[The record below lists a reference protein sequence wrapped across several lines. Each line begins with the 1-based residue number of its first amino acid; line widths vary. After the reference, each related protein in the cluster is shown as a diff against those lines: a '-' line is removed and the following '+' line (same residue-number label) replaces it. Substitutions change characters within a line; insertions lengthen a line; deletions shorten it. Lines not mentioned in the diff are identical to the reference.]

1 MKPKHQAIV
10 AGLALS
16 LTLGVAAP
24 IPMFAQTDTVQQQD
38 IAGNANADPITDVDA
53 KQPAPSDY
61 DPADEYSE
69 AVDPSS
75 LMTLSFNSMM
85 ATSSSSLQPKALS
98 SEMKYFAQNESGSNY
113 NLGFSYG
120 DGYHAMGFYQFD
132 RRYALVDFMQ
142 ECYNYNPQ
150 KYGMFKA
157 VIDRGS
163 ELKRDVDDVIYDEKT
178 HKLTEL
184 GQLAEDAWHA
194 AYAADPQEFSA
205 LQDAYGYQ
213 EYYLPVERIVRKY
226 GLDLSGRADC
236 LKGLCWGMNNLF
248 GSGGC
253 QKFFKMA
260 NLSNDMSDEQA
271 VTAICDALIDYM
283 TNPSTNQ
290 YAASYANRYTREK
303 KTCLTY
309 LAQHK
314 TENDANKDTAG
325 SGSDAGSDSG
335 NGSTS
340 DTGTDSGNGSTSDTG
355 TDSGNGT
362 GSDSGTGS
370 GSGSD
375 SGAGSGTGSTDQPS
389 QGAGSVGGGSS
400 AAGGAITTPAGG
412 SATGSPNAP
421 STDTGAGSTSSP
433 STGGGAD
440 SGDGSTSGGNSSS
453 NAPSG
458 TPSDSAAGS
467 NGSADAGGDSGDD
480 AGDANGGATS
490 GGTSD
495 NGASSDAGTQG
506 SGSTSLPSTD
516 GKPDG
521 GKDGTDSKDDG
532 GKGQGDKSVK
542 AKAKAGSDKADTKS
556 GEVEKLPATAD
567 ASTIGLVV
575 SAALSL
581 SGVGAVVVGKR
592 RSAEK
597 VPFEDGF
604 RG

>member
-24 IPMFAQTDTVQQQD
+24 VPMFAQTDTVQQQD
-38 IAGNANADPITDVDA
+38 IVGNADADPITDVDA

-61 DPADEYSE
+61 DPGDEYSE
-69 AVDPSS
+69 AVDSSS
-75 LMTLSFNSMM
+75 LMTLSFNSIM
-85 ATSSSSLQPKALS
+85 ATSSSSLQPMTLS
-98 SEMKYFAQNESGSNY
+98 SELKYFAQNESGSNY

-157 VIDRGS
+157 VIDRGG
-163 ELKRDVDDVIYDEKT
+163 ELKRDADDVIYDKKT

-283 TNPSTNQ
+283 TNTSTNQ
-290 YAASYANRYTREK
+290 YAASYANRYEREK

-314 TENDANKDTAG
+314 TENDANKDTSGSGSDTDSDAGAG
-325 SGSDAGSDSG
+325 SGSD
-335 NGSTS
+335 NGS
-340 DTGTDSGNGSTSDTG
+340 GSGAS
-355 TDSGNGT
+355 
-362 GSDSGTGS
+362 SDSGTGS
-370 GSGSD
+370 GSGS
-375 SGAGSGTGSTDQPS
+375 TDQPS
-389 QGAGSVGGGSS
+389 QGAGGGSS
-400 AAGGAITTPAGG
+400 AAGGASTTPAGG
-412 SATGSPNAP
+412 STTGSPNAP
-421 STDTGAGSTSSP
+421 STDAGAGSTSSP
-433 STGGGAD
+433 STGGGTD
-440 SGDGSTSGGNSSS
+440 SGDGSASSGGSSS

-458 TPSDSAAGS
+458 APSDSAAGS

-480 AGDANGGATS
+480 AGDANGGATN
-490 GGTSD
+490 GDTSD
-495 NGASSDAGTQG
+495 NGASSGAGTQG
-506 SGSTSLPSTD
+506 SGSTSLPST
-516 GKPDG
+516 GEKPDG
-521 GKDGTDSKDDG
+521 GKDSTDSKDDG
-532 GKGQGDKSVK
+532 GKGQGDKDVNGQGK

-556 GEVEKLPATAD
+556 DEVEKLPATAD

-592 RSAEK
+592 HSAEK

>member
-61 DPADEYSE
+61 DPGDEYSE
-69 AVDPSS
+69 AVDSSS
-75 LMTLSFNSMM
+75 LMTLSFNSIM
-85 ATSSSSLQPKALS
+85 ATSSSSLQPMALS
-98 SEMKYFAQNESGSNY
+98 SELKYFAQNESGSNY

-163 ELKRDVDDVIYDEKT
+163 ELKRDTDDVIYDKKT

-283 TNPSTNQ
+283 TNTSTNQ
-290 YAASYANRYTREK
+290 YAASYANRYEREK

-314 TENDANKDTAG
+314 TENDANKDTSGSGSDTDSDAGAG
-325 SGSDAGSDSG
+325 SGSD
-335 NGSTS
+335 NGS
-340 DTGTDSGNGSTSDTG
+340 GSGAS
-355 TDSGNGT
+355 
-362 GSDSGTGS
+362 SDSGTGS
-370 GSGSD
+370 GSGS
-375 SGAGSGTGSTDQPS
+375 TDQPS
-389 QGAGSVGGGSS
+389 QGTGGGSS
-400 AAGGAITTPAGG
+400 AAGGTVT
-412 SATGSPNAP
+412 TGSPNAP
-421 STDTGAGSTSSP
+421 STDAGTGSTSSP

-440 SGDGSTSGGNSSS
+440 SGDGSTSGGSSSS

-467 NGSADAGGDSGDD
+467 NGSADADGDSGDD
-480 AGDANGGATS
+480 AGDANGGATN
-490 GGTSD
+490 GDTSD
-495 NGASSDAGTQG
+495 NGASSGAGTQG
-506 SGSTSLPSTD
+506 SGSTSLPST
-516 GKPDG
+516 GEKPDG
-521 GKDGTDSKDDG
+521 GKDSTDSKDDG
-532 GKGQGDKSVK
+532 GKGQGDKGVNGQG
-542 AKAKAGSDKADTKS
+542 KAKAGADKADMKS

>member
-16 LTLGVAAP
+16 LTLGAAAP
-24 IPMFAQTDTVQQQD
+24 VPMFAQTDTVQQQD
-38 IAGNANADPITDVDA
+38 IAGNADADPITDVDA

-61 DPADEYSE
+61 DPGDEYSE
-69 AVDPSS
+69 AVDSSS
-75 LMTLSFNSMM
+75 LMTFSFNSIM

-163 ELKRDVDDVIYDEKT
+163 ELKRDVDDVIYDKKT

-194 AYAADPQEFSA
+194 AYAADSQEFSA

-283 TNPSTNQ
+283 TNTSTNQ
-290 YAASYANRYTREK
+290 YAASYANRYEREK

-314 TENDANKDTAG
+314 TENDANKDTSGSGSDTGSDAGAG
-325 SGSDAGSDSG
+325 SGSGAGSDSN
-335 NGSTS
+335 NGS
-340 DTGTDSGNGSTSDTG
+340 GSGA
-355 TDSGNGT
+355 

-370 GSGSD
+370 GSGS
-375 SGAGSGTGSTDQPS
+375 TDQPS
-389 QGAGSVGGGSS
+389 QGAGGGSS

-412 SATGSPNAP
+412 STTGSPNAP

-433 STGGGAD
+433 STGSGAD
-440 SGDGSTSGGNSSS
+440 SGDGSTSGSSSSS

-458 TPSDSAAGS
+458 APSDSAAGS

-480 AGDANGGATS
+480 AGDANGGATNGDTS
-490 GGTSD
+490 G
-495 NGASSDAGTQG
+495 NGASSGAGTQG
-506 SGSTSLPSTD
+506 SGSTSLPSAD
-516 GKPDG
+516 GKPDD
-521 GKDGTDSKDDG
+521 GKDGADSKDDG
-532 GKGQGDKSVK
+532 SKGQGDKS
-542 AKAKAGSDKADTKS
+542 ADSQGKAKAGADKADTKS
-556 GEVEKLPATAD
+556 DEVEKLPATAD

-592 RSAEK
+592 HSAEK

>member
-61 DPADEYSE
+61 DPGDEYSE
-69 AVDPSS
+69 AVDPSP
-75 LMTLSFNSMM
+75 LMTLSFNSIM
-85 ATSSSSLQPKALS
+85 ATSSSSLQPMALS
-98 SEMKYFAQNESGSNY
+98 SELKYFAQNESGSNY

-163 ELKRDVDDVIYDEKT
+163 ELKRDADDVIYDKKT

-283 TNPSTNQ
+283 TNTSTNQ
-290 YAASYANRYTREK
+290 YAASYANRYEREK

-314 TENDANKDTAG
+314 TENDANKDT
-325 SGSDAGSDSG
+325 
-335 NGSTS
+335 
-340 DTGTDSGNGSTSDTG
+340 
-355 TDSGNGT
+355 
-362 GSDSGTGS
+362 S

-375 SGAGSGTGSTDQPS
+375 TGSDAGAGSGSGAGSDSNNGSGSGASSDSDTGSGAGSTDQPS
-389 QGAGSVGGGSS
+389 QGEGSAGGGSS

-412 SATGSPNAP
+412 STTGSPNAP
-421 STDTGAGSTSSP
+421 STDAGAGSTSSP
-433 STGGGAD
+433 STGSGTD
-440 SGDGSTSGGNSSS
+440 SGDGSTSGGSSSS

-458 TPSDSAAGS
+458 APSDSAAGS

-480 AGDANGGATS
+480 AGDANGGATN

-495 NGASSDAGTQG
+495 NGASSGAGTQG

-521 GKDGTDSKDDG
+521 GKDGADSKDDG
-532 GKGQGDKSVK
+532 GKGQGGKGINGQGK
-542 AKAKAGSDKADTKS
+542 AMAKAGADKADTKS

-581 SGVGAVVVGKR
+581 SGVGAVVAGKR

>member
-61 DPADEYSE
+61 DPGDEYSE
-69 AVDPSS
+69 AVDSSS
-75 LMTLSFNSMM
+75 LMTLSFNSIM
-85 ATSSSSLQPKALS
+85 ATSSSSLQPMALS
-98 SEMKYFAQNESGSNY
+98 SELKYFAQNESGSNY

-163 ELKRDVDDVIYDEKT
+163 ELKRDADDVIYDKKT

-283 TNPSTNQ
+283 TNTSTNQ

-309 LAQHK
+309 LSQHK
-314 TENDANKDTAG
+314 TENDTNKDTSGSGSDTGSDAGAG
-325 SGSDAGSDSG
+325 SGSGAGSDSD
-335 NGSTS
+335 NGS
-340 DTGTDSGNGSTSDTG
+340 GS
-355 TDSGNGT
+355 GT

-370 GSGSD
+370 GSGS
-375 SGAGSGTGSTDQPS
+375 TDQPS
-389 QGAGSVGGGSS
+389 QGAGGGSS
-400 AAGGAITTPAGG
+400 AAGGTVTTPAGG
-412 SATGSPNAP
+412 STTGSPNAP
-421 STDTGAGSTSSP
+421 STDAGTGSTSSP

-440 SGDGSTSGGNSSS
+440 SGDGSTSGGSSSS

-458 TPSDSAAGS
+458 APSDSAAGS

-480 AGDANGGATS
+480 AGDANGGATN
-490 GGTSD
+490 GDTSD
-495 NGASSDAGTQG
+495 NGASSGAGTQG
-506 SGSTSLPSTD
+506 SGSTSLPNTD
-516 GKPDG
+516 GKSDD
-521 GKDGTDSKDDG
+521 GKDGADSKDDG
-532 GKGQGDKSVK
+532 GKGRGDKDVNGQGK
-542 AKAKAGSDKADTKS
+542 AMAKAGADKADTKS

-592 RSAEK
+592 HSVEK

>member
-24 IPMFAQTDTVQQQD
+24 VPMFAQTDTVQQQD

-61 DPADEYSE
+61 DPGDEYSE
-69 AVDPSS
+69 AVDSSS
-75 LMTLSFNSMM
+75 LMTLSFNSIM
-85 ATSSSSLQPKALS
+85 ATSSSSLQPMALS
-98 SEMKYFAQNESGSNY
+98 SELKYFAQNESGSNY

-142 ECYNYNPQ
+142 ECYSYNPQ

-163 ELKRDVDDVIYDEKT
+163 ELKRDADDVIYDKKT

-283 TNPSTNQ
+283 TNTSTNQ

-309 LAQHK
+309 LSQHK
-314 TENDANKDTAG
+314 TDNDANKDTSG
-325 SGSDAGSDSG
+325 SGSDAGSDSD
-335 NGSTS
+335 NGSAS
-340 DTGTDSGNGSTSDTG
+340 DAGTDSDNGSGS
-355 TDSGNGT
+355 GT

-370 GSGSD
+370 GSGS
-375 SGAGSGTGSTDQPS
+375 TDQPS
-389 QGAGSVGGGSS
+389 QGAGGGSS
-400 AAGGAITTPAGG
+400 AAGGTVTTPAGG
-412 SATGSPNAP
+412 STTGSTNAP
-421 STDTGAGSTSSP
+421 STDAGAGSTSSP

-440 SGDGSTSGGNSSS
+440 SGDGSTSGSSSSS

-458 TPSDSAAGS
+458 APSDSAAGS

-480 AGDANGGATS
+480 AGDANGGATNGDTS
-490 GGTSD
+490 G
-495 NGASSDAGTQG
+495 NGASSGAGTQG
-506 SGSTSLPSTD
+506 SGSTSLPSAD
-516 GKPDG
+516 GKPDA
-521 GKDGTDSKDDG
+521 GKDSTDSKDDG
-532 GKGQGDKSVK
+532 GKGQGDKGVNGQGK
-542 AKAKAGSDKADTKS
+542 AMAKAGADKADTKS

-592 RSAEK
+592 HSAEK

>member
-61 DPADEYSE
+61 DPGDEYSE
-69 AVDPSS
+69 AVDSSS

-85 ATSSSSLQPKALS
+85 ATSSSSLQPMALS
-98 SEMKYFAQNESGSNY
+98 SELKYFAQNESGSNY

-157 VIDRGS
+157 VIDRGG
-163 ELKRDVDDVIYDEKT
+163 ELKRDADDVIYDKKT

-283 TNPSTNQ
+283 TNTSTNQ
-290 YAASYANRYTREK
+290 YAASYANRYEREK

-314 TENDANKDTAG
+314 TENDANKDTSG
-325 SGSDAGSDSG
+325 SGSDTGSDSG
-335 NGSTS
+335 NGSAS
-340 DTGTDSGNGSTSDTG
+340 DTGADSGNGS
-355 TDSGNGT
+355 

-370 GSGSD
+370 GSGS
-375 SGAGSGTGSTDQPS
+375 TDQPS
-389 QGAGSVGGGSS
+389 QGAGGGSS
-400 AAGGAITTPAGG
+400 AAGGTVTTPAGG
-412 SATGSPNAP
+412 STTGSPNAP
-421 STDTGAGSTSSP
+421 STDAGAGSTSSP
-433 STGGGAD
+433 DAGSGTD
-440 SGDGSTSGGNSSS
+440 SGDGSTSGGSSSS

-467 NGSADAGGDSGDD
+467 NGSADADGDSGDD
-480 AGDANGGATS
+480 AGDANGGAAS
-490 GGTSD
+490 GDTSD
-495 NGASSDAGTQG
+495 NGASSGAGTQG
-506 SGSTSLPSTD
+506 SGSTSLPGTD
-516 GKPDG
+516 GKSDG
-521 GKDGTDSKDDG
+521 GKDGADSKDDG
-532 GKGQGDKSVK
+532 GKGQGDKSANGQ
-542 AKAKAGSDKADTKS
+542 AKAKAGADKADTKS
-556 GEVEKLPATAD
+556 DEVEKLPATAD

-592 RSAEK
+592 HSVEK

>member
-1 MKPKHQAIV
+1 MKPKHQAVV

-53 KQPAPSDY
+53 KQSAPSDY
-61 DPADEYSE
+61 DPGDEYSE
-69 AVDPSS
+69 AVDSSS

-85 ATSSSSLQPKALS
+85 ATSSSSLQPMALS
-98 SEMKYFAQNESGSNY
+98 SELKYFAQNESGSNY

-163 ELKRDVDDVIYDEKT
+163 ELKRDVDDVIYDKKT

-194 AYAADPQEFSA
+194 AYAADSQEFSA

-271 VTAICDALIDYM
+271 VTAICDALVDYM
-283 TNPSTNQ
+283 TNTSTNQ
-290 YAASYANRYTREK
+290 YAASYANRYEREK

-314 TENDANKDTAG
+314 TENDANKDTSGSGSDTGSDAGAG
-325 SGSDAGSDSG
+325 SGSGAGSDSN
-335 NGSTS
+335 NGS
-340 DTGTDSGNGSTSDTG
+340 GSGA
-355 TDSGNGT
+355 

-370 GSGSD
+370 GSGS
-375 SGAGSGTGSTDQPS
+375 TDQPS
-389 QGAGSVGGGSS
+389 QGAGGGSS
-400 AAGGAITTPAGG
+400 AAGGTITTPAGG
-412 SATGSPNAP
+412 STTGSPNAP
-421 STDTGAGSTSSP
+421 STDAGAGSTSSP
-433 STGGGAD
+433 DAGSGTN
-440 SGDGSTSGGNSSS
+440 SGDGSTSGGSSSS

-467 NGSADAGGDSGDD
+467 NGSADADGDSGDD
-480 AGDANGGATS
+480 AGDANGGATN
-490 GGTSD
+490 GDNSD
-495 NGASSDAGTQG
+495 NGASSGAGTQG
-506 SGSTSLPSTD
+506 SGSTSLPST
-516 GKPDG
+516 GEKPDG
-521 GKDGTDSKDDG
+521 GKDSTDSKDDG
-532 GKGQGDKSVK
+532 GKGQGGKGISGQG
-542 AKAKAGSDKADTKS
+542 KAKAGADKADTKS
-556 GEVEKLPATAD
+556 DEAEKLPATAD

-592 RSAEK
+592 HSVEK

>member
-61 DPADEYSE
+61 DPGDEYSE
-69 AVDPSS
+69 AVDSSS
-75 LMTLSFNSMM
+75 LMTLSFNSIM
-85 ATSSSSLQPKALS
+85 ATSSSSLQPMALS
-98 SEMKYFAQNESGSNY
+98 SELKYFAQNESGSNY

-163 ELKRDVDDVIYDEKT
+163 ELKRDADDVIYDKKT

-283 TNPSTNQ
+283 TNTSTNQ
-290 YAASYANRYTREK
+290 YAASYANRYEREK

-335 NGSTS
+335 NGSAS
-340 DTGTDSGNGSTSDTG
+340 DTGTDSGNGSG
-355 TDSGNGT
+355 SGA

-370 GSGSD
+370 GSGS
-375 SGAGSGTGSTDQPS
+375 TDQPS
-389 QGAGSVGGGSS
+389 QGAGGGSS
-400 AAGGAITTPAGG
+400 AAGGTITTPAAG
-412 SATGSPNAP
+412 STTGSPNAP
-421 STDTGAGSTSSP
+421 STDTGTGSTSSP

-440 SGDGSTSGGNSSS
+440 SGDGSTSGGSSSS

-458 TPSDSAAGS
+458 TSSDSAAGS
-467 NGSADAGGDSGDD
+467 NGSADADGDSGDD
-480 AGDANGGATS
+480 AGDANGGATN
-490 GGTSD
+490 GDTSD
-495 NGASSDAGTQG
+495 NGASSGAGTQG
-506 SGSTSLPSTD
+506 SGSTSLPNTD
-516 GKPDG
+516 GKPDD
-521 GKDGTDSKDDG
+521 GKDGADSKDDG
-532 GKGQGDKSVK
+532 GKGQGDKGVNDQGK
-542 AKAKAGSDKADTKS
+542 AMAKAGADKADMKS

>member
-61 DPADEYSE
+61 DPGDEYSE
-69 AVDPSS
+69 AVDSSS
-75 LMTLSFNSMM
+75 LMTLSFNSIM
-85 ATSSSSLQPKALS
+85 ATSSSSLQPMALS
-98 SEMKYFAQNESGSNY
+98 SELKYFAQNESGSNY

-163 ELKRDVDDVIYDEKT
+163 ELKRDTDDVIYDKKT

-283 TNPSTNQ
+283 TNTSTNQ
-290 YAASYANRYTREK
+290 YAASYANRYEREK

-335 NGSTS
+335 NGSAS
-340 DTGTDSGNGSTSDTG
+340 DAGTDSDNGSG
-355 TDSGNGT
+355 SGA

-370 GSGSD
+370 GSGS
-375 SGAGSGTGSTDQPS
+375 TDQPS
-389 QGAGSVGGGSS
+389 QGAGGGSS

-412 SATGSPNAP
+412 STTGSPNAP
-421 STDTGAGSTSSP
+421 STDAGAGSTSSP
-433 STGGGAD
+433 DAGSGTD
-440 SGDGSTSGGNSSS
+440 SGDGSTSGGSSNS

-467 NGSADAGGDSGDD
+467 NGSADADGDSGDD
-480 AGDANGGATS
+480 AGDANGGAAS
-490 GGTSD
+490 GDTSD
-495 NGASSDAGTQG
+495 NGASSGAGTQG
-506 SGSTSLPSTD
+506 SGSTSLPGTD
-516 GKPDG
+516 GKSDG
-521 GKDGTDSKDDG
+521 GKDGADSKDDG
-532 GKGQGDKSVK
+532 GKGRGDKDVNGQGK
-542 AKAKAGSDKADTKS
+542 AMVKAGSDKADTKS
-556 GEVEKLPATAD
+556 DEVEKLPATAD

-592 RSAEK
+592 HSAEK

>member
-38 IAGNANADPITDVDA
+38 IVGNADADPITDVDA

-61 DPADEYSE
+61 DPGDEYSE
-69 AVDPSS
+69 AVDSSS
-75 LMTLSFNSMM
+75 LMTLSFNSIM
-85 ATSSSSLQPKALS
+85 ATSSSSLQPMALS
-98 SEMKYFAQNESGSNY
+98 SELKYFAQNESGSNY

-142 ECYNYNPQ
+142 ECYSYNPL

-163 ELKRDVDDVIYDEKT
+163 ELKRDADDVIYDKKT

-283 TNPSTNQ
+283 TNTSTNQ

-314 TENDANKDTAG
+314 TEDDANKDTSGSGSDTGSDAGAG
-325 SGSDAGSDSG
+325 SGSGAGSDSN
-335 NGSTS
+335 NGS
-340 DTGTDSGNGSTSDTG
+340 GSGA
-355 TDSGNGT
+355 

-370 GSGSD
+370 GSGS
-375 SGAGSGTGSTDQPS
+375 TDQPS
-389 QGAGSVGGGSS
+389 QGAGGGSS

-412 SATGSPNAP
+412 STAGSPNAP
-421 STDTGAGSTSSP
+421 STDTGTGSTSSP

-440 SGDGSTSGGNSSS
+440 SGDGSTSGGSSSS

-458 TPSDSAAGS
+458 TPSDNAAGS
-467 NGSADAGGDSGDD
+467 SGSADAGGDSGDD
-480 AGDANGGATS
+480 AGDANGGATN
-490 GGTSD
+490 GDTSD
-495 NGASSDAGTQG
+495 NGASSGAGTQG

-521 GKDGTDSKDDG
+521 GKGGTDSKDDD
-532 GKGQGDKSVK
+532 GKGQGDKGINGQG
-542 AKAKAGSDKADTKS
+542 KAKAGADKADMKS
-556 GEVEKLPATAD
+556 DEVEKLPATAD

>member
-69 AVDPSS
+69 AVDSSS
-75 LMTLSFNSMM
+75 LMTLSFNSIM
-85 ATSSSSLQPKALS
+85 ATSSSSLQPMALS

-163 ELKRDVDDVIYDEKT
+163 ELKRDVDDVIYDKKT

-260 NLSNDMSDEQA
+260 DLSNDMSDEQA

-283 TNPSTNQ
+283 TNTSTNQ

-314 TENDANKDTAG
+314 TENDANKDTSGSGSDTGSDAGAG
-325 SGSDAGSDSG
+325 SGSGAGSDSN
-335 NGSTS
+335 NGS
-340 DTGTDSGNGSTSDTG
+340 GSGA
-355 TDSGNGT
+355 

-370 GSGSD
+370 GSGS
-375 SGAGSGTGSTDQPS
+375 TDQPS
-389 QGAGSVGGGSS
+389 QGTGGGSS
-400 AAGGAITTPAGG
+400 AAGGTVTTPAGG
-412 SATGSPNAP
+412 STTGSPNTP
-421 STDTGAGSTSSP
+421 STDAGTGSTSSP
-433 STGGGAD
+433 STGSGTN
-440 SGDGSTSGGNSSS
+440 SGDGSTSGSSSSS

-458 TPSDSAAGS
+458 APSDSAAGS

-480 AGDANGGATS
+480 AGDANGGATN
-490 GGTSD
+490 GDTSD
-495 NGASSDAGTQG
+495 NGASSGAGAQG
-506 SGSTSLPSTD
+506 SGSTSLPNTD
-516 GKPDG
+516 GKSDD
-521 GKDGTDSKDDG
+521 GKDGADSKDDG
-532 GKGQGDKSVK
+532 GKGQGDKGINGQG
-542 AKAKAGSDKADTKS
+542 KAKAGADKADMKS
-556 GEVEKLPATAD
+556 DEVEKLPATAD

>member
-61 DPADEYSE
+61 DPGDEYSE
-69 AVDPSS
+69 AVDSSS
-75 LMTLSFNSMM
+75 LMTLSFNSIM
-85 ATSSSSLQPKALS
+85 ATSSSSLQPMALS
-98 SEMKYFAQNESGSNY
+98 SELKYFAQNESGSNY

-163 ELKRDVDDVIYDEKT
+163 ELKRDADDVIYDKKT

-283 TNPSTNQ
+283 TNTSTNQ
-290 YAASYANRYTREK
+290 YAASYANRYEREK

-314 TENDANKDTAG
+314 TENDANKDTSGSGSDTGSDAGAG
-325 SGSDAGSDSG
+325 SGSGAGSDSD
-335 NGSTS
+335 NGS
-340 DTGTDSGNGSTSDTG
+340 GS
-355 TDSGNGT
+355 GT

-370 GSGSD
+370 GSGS
-375 SGAGSGTGSTDQPS
+375 TDQPS
-389 QGAGSVGGGSS
+389 QGAGGGSS
-400 AAGGAITTPAGG
+400 AAGGTVTTPAGG
-412 SATGSPNAP
+412 STTGSPNAP
-421 STDTGAGSTSSP
+421 STDAGTGSTSSP

-440 SGDGSTSGGNSSS
+440 SGDGSTSGGSSSS

-467 NGSADAGGDSGDD
+467 NGSANAGGDSGDD
-480 AGDANGGATS
+480 AGDANDGATS
-490 GGTSD
+490 GDTSD
-495 NGASSDAGTQG
+495 NGTSSDAGTQG
-506 SGSTSLPSTD
+506 SGPTSLPST
-516 GKPDG
+516 GEKPDD
-521 GKDGTDSKDDG
+521 GKDGADSKDDG
-532 GKGQGDKSVK
+532 GKGQGDKDVNGQGK
-542 AKAKAGSDKADTKS
+542 AMAKAGADKADMKS

-581 SGVGAVVVGKR
+581 SGVGAVVAGKR
-592 RSAEK
+592 HSAEK

>member
-69 AVDPSS
+69 GVDPSS
-75 LMTLSFNSMM
+75 LMTLSFNSIM
-85 ATSSSSLQPKALS
+85 ATSSSSLQPMALS
-98 SEMKYFAQNESGSNY
+98 SELKYFAENESGSNY

-132 RRYALVDFMQ
+132 RRYVLVDFMQ

-163 ELKRDVDDVIYDEKT
+163 ELKRDADNVIYDKKT
-178 HKLTEL
+178 RKLTEL

-213 EYYLPVERIVRKY
+213 EYYLSVERIVRKY

-236 LKGLCWGMNNLF
+236 LKGLCWGMSNLF

-260 NLSNDMSDEQA
+260 NLSNDMTDEQV

-283 TNPSTNQ
+283 TNTSTNQ
-290 YAASYANRYTREK
+290 YAASYANRYKREK
-303 KTCLTY
+303 QTCLTY

-314 TENDANKDTAG
+314 AEDDANKDTSG
-325 SGSDAGSDSG
+325 SGSDTGSDSG
-335 NGSTS
+335 NGSAS
-340 DTGTDSGNGSTSDTG
+340 DTGADSDNGSGSDSGTGSGSSSTDQPSQGEGNVGSGSSAAGSTVTAPAGGSTTGSSNAPSTDAGSGSTSSPSAGSGTDSGNGSTS
-355 TDSGNGT
+355 S
-362 GSDSGTGS
+362 S
-370 GSGSD
+370 GSNSD
-375 SGAGSGTGSTDQPS
+375 TPS
-389 QGAGSVGGGSS
+389 NV
-400 AAGGAITTPAGG
+400 
-412 SATGSPNAP
+412 
-421 STDTGAGSTSSP
+421 
-433 STGGGAD
+433 
-440 SGDGSTSGGNSSS
+440 
-453 NAPSG
+453 
-458 TPSDSAAGS
+458 PSDSTAGS
-467 NGSADAGGDSGDD
+467 NGSADADGDSGSN
-480 AGDANGGATS
+480 AGDANGGSTS
-490 GGTSD
+490 GDASGNGGSSGT
-495 NGASSDAGTQG
+495 GAQG
-506 SGSTSLPSTD
+506 SGSTPLPST
-516 GKPDG
+516 GEKSDG
-521 GKDGTDSKDDG
+521 GKDGADSKDG
-532 GKGQGDKSVK
+532 GKDQGDKSTDGQGD
-542 AKAKAGSDKADTKS
+542 AKADTDKGAAKS

-567 ASTIGLVV
+567 ASTIGLVI
-575 SAALSL
+575 SAALSA
-581 SGVGAVVVGKR
+581 SGVGAVAVGKR

-604 RG
+604 RD

>member
-61 DPADEYSE
+61 DPGDEYSE
-69 AVDPSS
+69 AVDSSS
-75 LMTLSFNSMM
+75 LMTLSFNSIM
-85 ATSSSSLQPKALS
+85 ATSSSSLQPMALS
-98 SEMKYFAQNESGSNY
+98 SELKYFAQNESGSNY

-163 ELKRDVDDVIYDEKT
+163 ELKRDADDVIYDKKT

-283 TNPSTNQ
+283 TNTSTNQ
-290 YAASYANRYTREK
+290 YAASYANRYEREK

-314 TENDANKDTAG
+314 TENDANKDT
-325 SGSDAGSDSG
+325 
-335 NGSTS
+335 
-340 DTGTDSGNGSTSDTG
+340 
-355 TDSGNGT
+355 
-362 GSDSGTGS
+362 S

-375 SGAGSGTGSTDQPS
+375 TGSDAGAGSGSGAGSDSNN
-389 QGAGSVGGGSS
+389 GAGGGSS
-400 AAGGAITTPAGG
+400 AADGAITTPAGG
-412 SATGSPNAP
+412 STTGSPNAP
-421 STDTGAGSTSSP
+421 STDAGTGSTSSP

-440 SGDGSTSGGNSSS
+440 SGDGSTSGGSSSS

-480 AGDANGGATS
+480 AGDANGGATN

-495 NGASSDAGTQG
+495 NGASSGAGTQG
-506 SGSTSLPSTD
+506 SGSTSLPNTD
-516 GKPDG
+516 GKSDD
-521 GKDGTDSKDDG
+521 GKDGADSKDDG
-532 GKGQGDKSVK
+532 GKGQGDKGVNGQGK
-542 AKAKAGSDKADTKS
+542 AMAKAGADKADTKS

-592 RSAEK
+592 HSAEK

>member
-38 IAGNANADPITDVDA
+38 IVGNADADPITDVDA

-61 DPADEYSE
+61 DPGDEYSE
-69 AVDPSS
+69 AVDSSS
-75 LMTLSFNSMM
+75 LMTLSFNSIM
-85 ATSSSSLQPKALS
+85 ATSSSSLQPMALS
-98 SEMKYFAQNESGSNY
+98 SELKYFAQNESGSNY

-142 ECYNYNPQ
+142 ECYSYNPQ

-163 ELKRDVDDVIYDEKT
+163 ELKRDADDVIYDKKT

-226 GLDLSGRADC
+226 GLDLLGRADC

-271 VTAICDALIDYM
+271 VTAICDALVDYM
-283 TNPSTNQ
+283 TNTSTNQ
-290 YAASYANRYTREK
+290 YAASYANRYEREK

-314 TENDANKDTAG
+314 TENDANKDTSGSGSDTGSDVGAG
-325 SGSDAGSDSG
+325 SGSGAGSDSN
-335 NGSTS
+335 NGS
-340 DTGTDSGNGSTSDTG
+340 GSGA
-355 TDSGNGT
+355 

-370 GSGSD
+370 GSGS
-375 SGAGSGTGSTDQPS
+375 TDQPS
-389 QGAGSVGGGSS
+389 QGEGSAGGGSS
-400 AAGGAITTPAGG
+400 AVGGAITTPAGG
-412 SATGSPNAP
+412 STTGSPNAP
-421 STDTGAGSTSSP
+421 STDAGAGSTSSP
-433 STGGGAD
+433 DAGSGTD
-440 SGDGSTSGGNSSS
+440 SGDGSTSGSSSSS

-467 NGSADAGGDSGDD
+467 SGSADAGGDSGDD
-480 AGDANGGATS
+480 AGDANGGATN
-490 GGTSD
+490 GDTSD
-495 NGASSDAGTQG
+495 NGASSGAGTQG

-521 GKDGTDSKDDG
+521 GKGGTDSKDDD
-532 GKGQGDKSVK
+532 GKGRGDKSANGQ
-542 AKAKAGSDKADTKS
+542 AKAKAGADKADMKS
-556 GEVEKLPATAD
+556 DEVEKLPATAD

>member
-61 DPADEYSE
+61 DPGDEYSE
-69 AVDPSS
+69 AVDSSS
-75 LMTLSFNSMM
+75 LMTLSFNSIM
-85 ATSSSSLQPKALS
+85 ATSSSSLQPMALS
-98 SEMKYFAQNESGSNY
+98 SELKYFAQNESGSNY

-157 VIDRGS
+157 VIGRGG
-163 ELKRDVDDVIYDEKT
+163 ELKRDADDVIYDKKT

-260 NLSNDMSDEQA
+260 DLSNDMSDEQA

-283 TNPSTNQ
+283 TNTSTNQ

-314 TENDANKDTAG
+314 TENDANKDTSGSGSDTGSDAGAG
-325 SGSDAGSDSG
+325 SGSGAGSDSN
-335 NGSTS
+335 NGS
-340 DTGTDSGNGSTSDTG
+340 GSGA
-355 TDSGNGT
+355 

-370 GSGSD
+370 GSGS
-375 SGAGSGTGSTDQPS
+375 TDQPS
-389 QGAGSVGGGSS
+389 QGTGGGSS
-400 AAGGAITTPAGG
+400 AAGGTVATPAGG
-412 SATGSPNAP
+412 STTGSPNAP
-421 STDTGAGSTSSP
+421 STDAGAGSTSSP
-433 STGGGAD
+433 DAGSGTD
-440 SGDGSTSGGNSSS
+440 SGDGSTSGGSSSS

-480 AGDANGGATS
+480 AGDANGGATN
-490 GGTSD
+490 GDTSD
-495 NGASSDAGTQG
+495 NGASSGAGTQG

-521 GKDGTDSKDDG
+521 GKDGADSKDKG
-532 GKGQGDKSVK
+532 INGQGDKGINGQGK
-542 AKAKAGSDKADTKS
+542 AMAKAGSGKADTKS
-556 GEVEKLPATAD
+556 DEVEKLPATAD

>member
-38 IAGNANADPITDVDA
+38 IAGNADADPITDVDA

-61 DPADEYSE
+61 DPGDEYSE
-69 AVDPSS
+69 AVDSSS
-75 LMTLSFNSMM
+75 LMTLSFNSIM
-85 ATSSSSLQPKALS
+85 ATSSSSLQPMALS
-98 SEMKYFAQNESGSNY
+98 SELKYFAQNESGSNY
-113 NLGFSYG
+113 NLGFNYG

-142 ECYNYNPQ
+142 ECYSYNPQ

-163 ELKRDVDDVIYDEKT
+163 ELKRDADDVIYDKKT

-184 GQLAEDAWHA
+184 GQFAEDAWHA

-283 TNPSTNQ
+283 TNTSTNQ
-290 YAASYANRYTREK
+290 YAASYANRYEREK

-309 LAQHK
+309 LSQHK
-314 TENDANKDTAG
+314 TENDANKDTSGSGSDTGSDVGAG
-325 SGSDAGSDSG
+325 SGSD
-335 NGSTS
+335 NGS
-340 DTGTDSGNGSTSDTG
+340 GSGAS
-355 TDSGNGT
+355 
-362 GSDSGTGS
+362 SDSGTGS
-370 GSGSD
+370 GSGS
-375 SGAGSGTGSTDQPS
+375 TDQPS
-389 QGAGSVGGGSS
+389 QGAGGGSS

-412 SATGSPNAP
+412 STTGSPNAP
-421 STDTGAGSTSSP
+421 STDAGAGSTSSP
-433 STGGGAD
+433 STGGGTD
-440 SGDGSTSGGNSSS
+440 SGDGSASSGGSSS

-458 TPSDSAAGS
+458 ALSDSAAGS

-480 AGDANGGATS
+480 AGDANSGATN
-490 GGTSD
+490 GDTSD
-495 NGASSDAGTQG
+495 NGASSGAGTQG
-506 SGSTSLPSTD
+506 SDSTSLPSAD
-516 GKPDG
+516 GKSDG
-521 GKDGTDSKDDG
+521 SKDSTDSKDDG
-532 GKGQGDKSVK
+532 GKGQGDKGVNGQG
-542 AKAKAGSDKADTKS
+542 KAKAGADKADMKS
-556 GEVEKLPATAD
+556 DEVEKLPATAD

-592 RSAEK
+592 HSAEK

>member
-69 AVDPSS
+69 GVDPSS
-75 LMTLSFNSMM
+75 LMTLSFNSIM
-85 ATSSSSLQPKALS
+85 ATSSSSLQPMALS
-98 SEMKYFAQNESGSNY
+98 SELKYFAENESGSNY

-132 RRYALVDFMQ
+132 RRYVLVDFMQ

-163 ELKRDVDDVIYDEKT
+163 ELKRDADNVIYDKKT
-178 HKLTEL
+178 RKLTEL

-236 LKGLCWGMNNLF
+236 LKGLCWGMSNLF
-248 GSGGC
+248 GQGGC

-260 NLSNDMSDEQA
+260 NLSNDMTDEQA

-283 TNPSTNQ
+283 TNTSTNQ
-290 YAASYANRYTREK
+290 YAASYANRYKREK
-303 KTCLTY
+303 QTCLTY

-314 TENDANKDTAG
+314 AEDDANKDTSG
-325 SGSDAGSDSG
+325 SGSDTGSDSG
-335 NGSTS
+335 NGSASDAGADSDNGSGSDSGSDNGTGSGSSSTDQPSQGGGSVDGGSSAAGSTVTTPAGGSTTGSSNAPSTDVGSGSTS
-340 DTGTDSGNGSTSDTG
+340 SPSAGSGTDSGNGSTS
-355 TDSGNGT
+355 S
-362 GSDSGTGS
+362 S
-370 GSGSD
+370 GSNSD
-375 SGAGSGTGSTDQPS
+375 TPN
-389 QGAGSVGGGSS
+389 S
-400 AAGGAITTPAGG
+400 A
-412 SATGSPNAP
+412 
-421 STDTGAGSTSSP
+421 
-433 STGGGAD
+433 
-440 SGDGSTSGGNSSS
+440 
-453 NAPSG
+453 
-458 TPSDSAAGS
+458 PSDSTTGS
-467 NGSADAGGDSGDD
+467 NGSADADGDSGSD
-480 AGDANGGATS
+480 AGDANGSSTNGDAS
-490 GGTSD
+490 G
-495 NGASSDAGTQG
+495 NGASSGADTQG
-506 SGSTSLPSTD
+506 SGSTSLPCT
-516 GKPDG
+516 GEKPDG
-521 GKDGTDSKDDG
+521 GKGGADSKDDG
-532 GKGQGDKSVK
+532 GKDQDDKSTGGQSD
-542 AKAKAGSDKADTKS
+542 AKADADKGAAKS

-567 ASTIGLVV
+567 ASTIGLVI
-575 SAALSL
+575 SAALSA
-581 SGVGAVVVGKR
+581 SGVGAVAVGKR

-604 RG
+604 RD

>member
-38 IAGNANADPITDVDA
+38 IAGNADADPITDVDA

-61 DPADEYSE
+61 DPGDEYSE
-69 AVDPSS
+69 AVDSSS
-75 LMTLSFNSMM
+75 LMTLSFNSIM
-85 ATSSSSLQPKALS
+85 ATSSSSLQPMALS
-98 SEMKYFAQNESGSNY
+98 SELKYFAQNESGSNY
-113 NLGFSYG
+113 NLGFNYG

-163 ELKRDVDDVIYDEKT
+163 ELKRDADDVIYDKKT

-283 TNPSTNQ
+283 TNTSTNQ
-290 YAASYANRYTREK
+290 YAASYANRYEREK

-314 TENDANKDTAG
+314 TENDANKDTSGSGSDTGSDVGAG
-325 SGSDAGSDSG
+325 SGSGAGSDSN
-335 NGSTS
+335 NGS
-340 DTGTDSGNGSTSDTG
+340 GS
-355 TDSGNGT
+355 GT

-370 GSGSD
+370 GSGS
-375 SGAGSGTGSTDQPS
+375 TDQPS
-389 QGAGSVGGGSS
+389 QGEGSAGGGSS
-400 AAGGAITTPAGG
+400 AASGTVTTPAGG
-412 SATGSPNAP
+412 STTGSPNAP
-421 STDTGAGSTSSP
+421 STDMGTGSTSSP

-440 SGDGSTSGGNSSS
+440 SGDGSTSGGSSSS

-467 NGSADAGGDSGDD
+467 NGSADADGDSGDD
-480 AGDANGGATS
+480 AGDANGGATN
-490 GGTSD
+490 GDTSD
-495 NGASSDAGTQG
+495 NGASSGAGTQG

-521 GKDGTDSKDDG
+521 GKDGADSKDDG
-532 GKGQGDKSVK
+532 GKGQGDKGINGQGK
-542 AKAKAGSDKADTKS
+542 AMAKAGADRADTKS
-556 GEVEKLPATAD
+556 DEVEKLPATAD

-581 SGVGAVVVGKR
+581 SGVGVVVVGKR

>member
-61 DPADEYSE
+61 DPGDEYSE
-69 AVDPSS
+69 AVDSSS
-75 LMTLSFNSMM
+75 LMTLSFNSIM
-85 ATSSSSLQPKALS
+85 ATSSSSLQPMALS
-98 SEMKYFAQNESGSNY
+98 SELKYFAQNESGSNY

-163 ELKRDVDDVIYDEKT
+163 ELKRDTDDVIYDKKT

-283 TNPSTNQ
+283 TNTSTNQ
-290 YAASYANRYTREK
+290 YAASYANRYEREK
-303 KTCLTY
+303 KMCLTY

-314 TENDANKDTAG
+314 TENDANKDTSGSGSDTDSDAGAG
-325 SGSDAGSDSG
+325 SGSD
-335 NGSTS
+335 NGS
-340 DTGTDSGNGSTSDTG
+340 GSGAS
-355 TDSGNGT
+355 
-362 GSDSGTGS
+362 SDSGTGS
-370 GSGSD
+370 GSGS
-375 SGAGSGTGSTDQPS
+375 TDQPS
-389 QGAGSVGGGSS
+389 QGTGGGSS
-400 AAGGAITTPAGG
+400 AAGGTVTTPAGG
-412 SATGSPNAP
+412 GTTGSPNAP
-421 STDTGAGSTSSP
+421 STDAGTGSTSSP

-440 SGDGSTSGGNSSS
+440 SGDGSTSGGSSSS

-467 NGSADAGGDSGDD
+467 NGSADADGDSGDD
-480 AGDANGGATS
+480 AGDANGGATN
-490 GGTSD
+490 GDTSD
-495 NGASSDAGTQG
+495 NGASSGAGTQG
-506 SGSTSLPSTD
+506 SGSTSLPGTD
-516 GKPDG
+516 GKSDD
-521 GKDGTDSKDDG
+521 GKDGADSKDDG
-532 GKGQGDKSVK
+532 SKGQGDKSANGQGK
-542 AKAKAGSDKADTKS
+542 AKAKAGADKADTKS
-556 GEVEKLPATAD
+556 DEVEKLPATAD
-567 ASTIGLVV
+567 ASTIGLAV

-592 RSAEK
+592 YSAEK

>member
-75 LMTLSFNSMM
+75 LMTLSFNSVM

-150 KYGMFKA
+150 KYGMLKA

-163 ELKRDVDDVIYDEKT
+163 ELKRDVDDVIYDKKT

-283 TNPSTNQ
+283 TNTSTNQ
-290 YAASYANRYTREK
+290 YAASYANRYEREK

-335 NGSTS
+335 NGSAS
-340 DTGTDSGNGSTSDTG
+340 DTGTDSGNGS
-355 TDSGNGT
+355 
-362 GSDSGTGS
+362 GSDSDAGS
-370 GSGSD
+370 GS
-375 SGAGSGTGSTDQPS
+375 GSTDQPS
-389 QGAGSVGGGSS
+389 QGAGGGSS

-412 SATGSPNAP
+412 STTGSPNAP
-421 STDTGAGSTSSP
+421 STDTGAGSTSS
-433 STGGGAD
+433 SDTGNGAD
-440 SGDGSTSGGNSSS
+440 SGNGSTSGGSSSS

-490 GGTSD
+490 GDTSD
-495 NGASSDAGTQG
+495 NGASSGAGTQG

-521 GKDGTDSKDDG
+521 GKDGADSKDDG
-532 GKGQGDKSVK
+532 GKGQGDKS
-542 AKAKAGSDKADTKS
+542 ADSQGKAKAGSDKADTKS

-592 RSAEK
+592 HSAEK

>member
-38 IAGNANADPITDVDA
+38 IAGNANADPITDADA

-61 DPADEYSE
+61 DPGDEYSE
-69 AVDPSS
+69 AVDSSS
-75 LMTLSFNSMM
+75 LMTLSFNSIM
-85 ATSSSSLQPKALS
+85 ATSSSSLQPMALS
-98 SEMKYFAQNESGSNY
+98 SELKYFAQNESGSNY
-113 NLGFSYG
+113 NLGFNYG

-163 ELKRDVDDVIYDEKT
+163 ELKRDADDVIYDKKT

-283 TNPSTNQ
+283 TNTSTNQ

-309 LAQHK
+309 LSQHK
-314 TENDANKDTAG
+314 TENDTNKDTAG

-340 DTGTDSGNGSTSDTG
+340 DTGTGSGNGSGS
-355 TDSGNGT
+355 GT
-362 GSDSGTGS
+362 GSDSDAGS
-370 GSGSD
+370 GS
-375 SGAGSGTGSTDQPS
+375 GSTDQPS
-389 QGAGSVGGGSS
+389 QGAGGGSS
-400 AAGGAITTPAGG
+400 AAGGTVTTPAGG
-412 SATGSPNAP
+412 GTTGSPNAP
-421 STDTGAGSTSSP
+421 STDAGTGSTSSP

-440 SGDGSTSGGNSSS
+440 SGDGSTSGGSSSS

-467 NGSADAGGDSGDD
+467 NGSANAGGDSGDD
-480 AGDANGGATS
+480 AGDANGGATN
-490 GGTSD
+490 GDTSD
-495 NGASSDAGTQG
+495 NGASSGAGTQG

-516 GKPDG
+516 GKSDG
-521 GKDGTDSKDDG
+521 GKDSTDSKDDG
-532 GKGQGDKSVK
+532 GKGQGDKDVNGQGK
-542 AKAKAGSDKADTKS
+542 AKAKAGADKADTKS
-556 GEVEKLPATAD
+556 DEVEKLPATAD

-592 RSAEK
+592 HSAEK

>member
-69 AVDPSS
+69 AVDSSS
-75 LMTLSFNSMM
+75 LMTLSFNSIM

-163 ELKRDVDDVIYDEKT
+163 ELKRDADDVIYDKKT

-194 AYAADPQEFSA
+194 AYAADSQEFSA

-213 EYYLPVERIVRKY
+213 EYYLSVERIVRKY

-260 NLSNDMSDEQA
+260 DLSNDMSDEQA

-283 TNPSTNQ
+283 TNTSTNQ

-335 NGSTS
+335 NGSAS
-340 DTGTDSGNGSTSDTG
+340 DTGTDSGNGSG
-355 TDSGNGT
+355 
-362 GSDSGTGS
+362 SGT
-370 GSGSD
+370 GSD
-375 SGAGSGTGSTDQPS
+375 SGAGSGSGSTDQPS
-389 QGAGSVGGGSS
+389 QGAGGGSS

-412 SATGSPNAP
+412 STTGSPNAP
-421 STDTGAGSTSSP
+421 STDTGTGSTSSP

-440 SGDGSTSGGNSSS
+440 SGDGSTSGSSSSS

-458 TPSDSAAGS
+458 APSDSAAGS

-480 AGDANGGATS
+480 AGDANGGATN
-490 GGTSD
+490 GDTSD
-495 NGASSDAGTQG
+495 NGASSGAGTQG
-506 SGSTSLPSTD
+506 SGSTSLPNTD
-516 GKPDG
+516 GKSDD
-521 GKDGTDSKDDG
+521 GKDSTDSKDDG
-532 GKGQGDKSVK
+532 GKGQGDKGVNGQG
-542 AKAKAGSDKADTKS
+542 KAKAGADKADMKS
-556 GEVEKLPATAD
+556 DEVEKLPATAD

-575 SAALSL
+575 AAALSL

>member
-61 DPADEYSE
+61 DPGDEYSE
-69 AVDPSS
+69 AVDSSS

-85 ATSSSSLQPKALS
+85 ATSSSSLQPMALS
-98 SEMKYFAQNESGSNY
+98 SELKYFAQNESGSNY

-157 VIDRGS
+157 VIDRGG
-163 ELKRDVDDVIYDEKT
+163 ELKRDADDVIYDKKT

-283 TNPSTNQ
+283 TNTSTNQ
-290 YAASYANRYTREK
+290 YAASYANRYEREK

-314 TENDANKDTAG
+314 TENDANKDTSGSGSDTGSDAGAG
-325 SGSDAGSDSG
+325 SGSGAGSDSN
-335 NGSTS
+335 NGS
-340 DTGTDSGNGSTSDTG
+340 
-355 TDSGNGT
+355 

-370 GSGSD
+370 GSGS
-375 SGAGSGTGSTDQPS
+375 TDQPS
-389 QGAGSVGGGSS
+389 QGAGGGSS

-412 SATGSPNAP
+412 STTGSPNAP
-421 STDTGAGSTSSP
+421 STDAGAGSTSSP
-433 STGGGAD
+433 DAGSSAD
-440 SGDGSTSGGNSSS
+440 SGNGSASSGDSSS

-458 TPSDSAAGS
+458 APSDSVAGS

-480 AGDANGGATS
+480 AGDANGGATN
-490 GGTSD
+490 GDTSD
-495 NGASSDAGTQG
+495 NGASSGADTQG
-506 SGSTSLPSTD
+506 SGSTSLPGTD
-516 GKPDG
+516 GKPDD
-521 GKDGTDSKDDG
+521 GKDGADSKDDG
-532 GKGQGDKSVK
+532 GKGQGDKGISGQG
-542 AKAKAGSDKADTKS
+542 KAKAGADKADTKS
-556 GEVEKLPATAD
+556 DEAEKLPATAD

-592 RSAEK
+592 HSVEK

>member
-69 AVDPSS
+69 VVDPSP
-75 LMTLSFNSMM
+75 LMTLSLNSIM

-163 ELKRDVDDVIYDEKT
+163 ELKRDADDVIYDKKT

-283 TNPSTNQ
+283 TNTSTNQ
-290 YAASYANRYTREK
+290 YAASYANRYEREK

-314 TENDANKDTAG
+314 TENDANKDTSGSGSDTGSDVGAG
-325 SGSDAGSDSG
+325 SGSGAGSDSN
-335 NGSTS
+335 NGS
-340 DTGTDSGNGSTSDTG
+340 GS
-355 TDSGNGT
+355 GT

-370 GSGSD
+370 GSGS
-375 SGAGSGTGSTDQPS
+375 TDQPS
-389 QGAGSVGGGSS
+389 QGEGSAGGGSS
-400 AAGGAITTPAGG
+400 AAGGTVMTPAGG
-412 SATGSPNAP
+412 STTGSPNAP
-421 STDTGAGSTSSP
+421 STDMGTGSTSSP

-440 SGDGSTSGGNSSS
+440 SGDGSTSGGSSSS

-467 NGSADAGGDSGDD
+467 NGSADADGDSGDD
-480 AGDANGGATS
+480 AGDANGGATN
-490 GGTSD
+490 GDTSD
-495 NGASSDAGTQG
+495 NGASSGAGTQG

-521 GKDGTDSKDDG
+521 GKDGADSKDDG
-532 GKGQGDKSVK
+532 GKGQGDKGINGQGK
-542 AKAKAGSDKADTKS
+542 AMAKAGADKADTKS

-581 SGVGAVVVGKR
+581 SGVGAVVAGKR

>member
-24 IPMFAQTDTVQQQD
+24 IPLFAQTDTVQQQD

-98 SEMKYFAQNESGSNY
+98 SEMKYFAENESGSNY

-163 ELKRDVDDVIYDEKT
+163 ELKRNVDDVIYDTKT

-194 AYAADPQEFSA
+194 AYTADPQEFSA

-260 NLSNDMSDEQA
+260 GLSNDMSDEQA

-283 TNPSTNQ
+283 TNTSTNQ
-290 YAASYANRYTREK
+290 YAASYANRYQREK

-314 TENDANKDTAG
+314 AENDANKGTSG
-325 SGSDAGSDSG
+325 SGSDTGSDAGAGSGAGSDSN
-335 NGSTS
+335 NGS
-340 DTGTDSGNGSTSDTG
+340 GSGA
-355 TDSGNGT
+355 
-362 GSDSGTGS
+362 GSDSDAGS
-370 GSGSD
+370 GSGS
-375 SGAGSGTGSTDQPS
+375 AGQPS
-389 QGAGSVGGGSS
+389 QGAGGAGGGSS

-412 SATGSPNAP
+412 STTGSPNAP

-433 STGGGAD
+433 DAGSGAD
-440 SGDGSTSGGNSSS
+440 SGNGSASSGGSSS
-453 NAPSG
+453 NAPGGAPSG
-458 TPSDSAAGS
+458 GATGS
-467 NGSADAGGDSGDD
+467 NSSVDAGGNSDGE
-480 AGDANGGATS
+480 AGDANGGAAS
-490 GGTSD
+490 GDGSG
-495 NGASSDAGTQG
+495 NGSPSNADAPG
-506 SGSTSLPSTD
+506 SGSTSLPSA
-516 GKPDG
+516 GEKPDG
-521 GKDGTDSKDDG
+521 GKDGADSKDDG
-532 GKGQGDKSVK
+532 GKGQGDKSVNGQG
-542 AKAKAGSDKADTKS
+542 KAKAGAGKADTKS
-556 GEVEKLPATAD
+556 DEVEKLPATAD

-581 SGVGAVVVGKR
+581 SGVGAVAVGKR

>member
-38 IAGNANADPITDVDA
+38 IVGNADADPITDVDA

-61 DPADEYSE
+61 DPGDEYSE
-69 AVDPSS
+69 AVDSSS
-75 LMTLSFNSMM
+75 LMTLSFNSIM
-85 ATSSSSLQPKALS
+85 ATSSSSLQPMALS
-98 SEMKYFAQNESGSNY
+98 SELKYFAQNESGSNY

-157 VIDRGS
+157 VIDRGG
-163 ELKRDVDDVIYDEKT
+163 ELKRDADDVIYDKKT

-283 TNPSTNQ
+283 TNTSTNQ
-290 YAASYANRYTREK
+290 YAASYANRYEREK

-309 LAQHK
+309 LSQHK
-314 TENDANKDTAG
+314 TENGANKDTAG

-335 NGSTS
+335 NGSAS
-340 DTGTDSGNGSTSDTG
+340 DTGTDSNNGA
-355 TDSGNGT
+355 

-370 GSGSD
+370 GSGS
-375 SGAGSGTGSTDQPS
+375 TDQPS
-389 QGAGSVGGGSS
+389 QGAGGGSS

-412 SATGSPNAP
+412 GTTGSPNAP
-421 STDTGAGSTSSP
+421 STDAGAGSTSSP
-433 STGGGAD
+433 STGSGAD
-440 SGDGSTSGGNSSS
+440 SGDGSTSGSSSSS

-458 TPSDSAAGS
+458 APSDSAAGS
-467 NGSADAGGDSGDD
+467 NGSADADGDSGDD
-480 AGDANGGATS
+480 AGDANGGATNGDAS
-490 GGTSD
+490 G
-495 NGASSDAGTQG
+495 NGASSGAGTQG
-506 SGSTSLPSTD
+506 SGSTSLPSAD
-516 GKPDG
+516 GKPDD
-521 GKDGTDSKDDG
+521 GKDSADSKDDG
-532 GKGQGDKSVK
+532 GKGQGDKGVNGQGK
-542 AKAKAGSDKADTKS
+542 AMAKAGADKADTKS

-592 RSAEK
+592 HSAEK

>member
-38 IAGNANADPITDVDA
+38 IAGNADADPITDVDA

-61 DPADEYSE
+61 DPGDEYSE
-69 AVDPSS
+69 AVDSSS
-75 LMTLSFNSMM
+75 LMTLSFNSIM

-98 SEMKYFAQNESGSNY
+98 SELKYFAQNESGSNY

-163 ELKRDVDDVIYDEKT
+163 ELKRDADDVIYDKKT

-213 EYYLPVERIVRKY
+213 EYYLSVERIVRKY

-271 VTAICDALIDYM
+271 VTAICDALVDYM
-283 TNPSTNQ
+283 TNTSTNQ
-290 YAASYANRYTREK
+290 YAASYANRYEREK

-335 NGSTS
+335 NGSAS
-340 DTGTDSGNGSTSDTG
+340 DAGTDSGNGSG
-355 TDSGNGT
+355 SGNGT
-362 GSDSGTGS
+362 GSDSGAGS
-370 GSGSD
+370 GS
-375 SGAGSGTGSTDQPS
+375 GSTDQPS
-389 QGAGSVGGGSS
+389 QGAGGAGGGSS

-412 SATGSPNAP
+412 STTGSPNAP
-421 STDTGAGSTSSP
+421 STDTGTGSTSSP

-440 SGDGSTSGGNSSS
+440 SGDGSTSGGSSSS

-467 NGSADAGGDSGDD
+467 NGSADADGDSGDD
-480 AGDANGGATS
+480 AGDANGGATN
-490 GGTSD
+490 GDTSD
-495 NGASSDAGTQG
+495 NGASSGAGTQG

-516 GKPDG
+516 GKSDG
-521 GKDGTDSKDDG
+521 GKDSTDSKDDG
-532 GKGQGDKSVK
+532 SKGQGDKSVNGQGK
-542 AKAKAGSDKADTKS
+542 ARAGADKADTKS
-556 GEVEKLPATAD
+556 SEVEKLPATAD

-592 RSAEK
+592 HSAEK

>member
-38 IAGNANADPITDVDA
+38 IVGNADADPITDVDA

-61 DPADEYSE
+61 DPGDEYSE
-69 AVDPSS
+69 AVDSSS
-75 LMTLSFNSMM
+75 LMTLSFNSIM
-85 ATSSSSLQPKALS
+85 ATSSSSLQPMALS
-98 SEMKYFAQNESGSNY
+98 SELKYFAQNESGSNY

-163 ELKRDVDDVIYDEKT
+163 ELKRDTDDVIYDKKT

-236 LKGLCWGMNNLF
+236 LKGLCWGMDNLF

-283 TNPSTNQ
+283 TNTSTNQ
-290 YAASYANRYTREK
+290 YAASYANRYEREK

-314 TENDANKDTAG
+314 TENDANKDTSG
-325 SGSDAGSDSG
+325 SGSDTDSDAGAGSDSD
-335 NGSTS
+335 NGS
-340 DTGTDSGNGSTSDTG
+340 GS
-355 TDSGNGT
+355 GT

-370 GSGSD
+370 GSGS
-375 SGAGSGTGSTDQPS
+375 ADQPS
-389 QGAGSVGGGSS
+389 QGAGGGSS

-412 SATGSPNAP
+412 STTGSPNAP
-421 STDTGAGSTSSP
+421 STDAGAGSTSSP
-433 STGGGAD
+433 STGSGAN
-440 SGDGSTSGGNSSS
+440 SGDGSTSGSSS
-453 NAPSG
+453 NSSAPSG
-458 TPSDSAAGS
+458 ASSDSAAGS

-480 AGDANGGATS
+480 AGDANGGAAS
-490 GGTSD
+490 GDTSD
-495 NGASSDAGTQG
+495 NGASSGAGTQG
-506 SGSTSLPSTD
+506 SGSTSLPGTD
-516 GKPDG
+516 GKSDG
-521 GKDGTDSKDDG
+521 GKDGADSKDDG
-532 GKGQGDKSVK
+532 GKGQGDKGISGQG
-542 AKAKAGSDKADTKS
+542 KAKAGADKADTKS
-556 GEVEKLPATAD
+556 DEAEKLPATAD

-592 RSAEK
+592 HSVEK

>member
-69 AVDPSS
+69 VVDPSP
-75 LMTLSFNSMM
+75 LMTLSLNSIM

-163 ELKRDVDDVIYDEKT
+163 ELKRDADDVIYDKKT

-283 TNPSTNQ
+283 TNTSTNQ
-290 YAASYANRYTREK
+290 YAASYANRYEREK

-314 TENDANKDTAG
+314 TENDANKDTSGSGSDTGSDVGAG
-325 SGSDAGSDSG
+325 SGSGAGSDSN
-335 NGSTS
+335 NGS
-340 DTGTDSGNGSTSDTG
+340 GS
-355 TDSGNGT
+355 GT

-370 GSGSD
+370 GSGS
-375 SGAGSGTGSTDQPS
+375 TDQPS
-389 QGAGSVGGGSS
+389 QGEGSAGGGSS
-400 AAGGAITTPAGG
+400 AAGGTVTTPAGG
-412 SATGSPNAP
+412 STTGSPNAS
-421 STDTGAGSTSSP
+421 STDMGTGSTSSP

-440 SGDGSTSGGNSSS
+440 SGDGSTSGGSSSS

-467 NGSADAGGDSGDD
+467 NGSADADGDSGDD
-480 AGDANGGATS
+480 AGDANGGATN
-490 GGTSD
+490 GDTSD
-495 NGASSDAGTQG
+495 NGASSGAGTQG

-521 GKDGTDSKDDG
+521 GKDGADSKDDG
-532 GKGQGDKSVK
+532 GKGQGDKGINGQGK
-542 AKAKAGSDKADTKS
+542 AMAKAGADRADTKS
-556 GEVEKLPATAD
+556 DEVEKLPATAD

>member
-69 AVDPSS
+69 VVDPSP
-75 LMTLSFNSMM
+75 LMTLSLNSIM

-163 ELKRDVDDVIYDEKT
+163 ELKRDADNVIYDKKT

-283 TNPSTNQ
+283 TNTSTNQ
-290 YAASYANRYTREK
+290 YAASYANRYEREK

-314 TENDANKDTAG
+314 TENDANKDTSGSGSDTGSDVGAG
-325 SGSDAGSDSG
+325 SGSGAGSDSN
-335 NGSTS
+335 NGS
-340 DTGTDSGNGSTSDTG
+340 GS
-355 TDSGNGT
+355 GT

-370 GSGSD
+370 GSGS
-375 SGAGSGTGSTDQPS
+375 TDQSS
-389 QGAGSVGGGSS
+389 QGEGSAGGGSS
-400 AAGGAITTPAGG
+400 AAGGTVTTPAGG
-412 SATGSPNAP
+412 STTGSPNAP
-421 STDTGAGSTSSP
+421 STDMGTGSTSSP

-440 SGDGSTSGGNSSS
+440 SGDGSTSGGSSSS

-467 NGSADAGGDSGDD
+467 NGSADADGDSGDD
-480 AGDANGGATS
+480 AGDANGGATN
-490 GGTSD
+490 GDTSD
-495 NGASSDAGTQG
+495 NGASSGAGTQG

-521 GKDGTDSKDDG
+521 GKDGADSKDDG
-532 GKGQGDKSVK
+532 GKGQGDKGINGQGK
-542 AKAKAGSDKADTKS
+542 AMAKAGADRADTKS
-556 GEVEKLPATAD
+556 DEVEKLPATAD

>member
-75 LMTLSFNSMM
+75 LMTLSFNSIM

-150 KYGMFKA
+150 KYSMFKA

-163 ELKRDVDDVIYDEKT
+163 ELKRDADNVIYDKKT
-178 HKLTEL
+178 RKLTEL

-283 TNPSTNQ
+283 TNTSTNQ

-340 DTGTDSGNGSTSDTG
+340 DTGTDSGNG
-355 TDSGNGT
+355 T

-370 GSGSD
+370 GSD
-375 SGAGSGTGSTDQPS
+375 STDQPS
-389 QGAGSVGGGSS
+389 QGEGSVGGGSS

-412 SATGSPNAP
+412 STTGSPNAP

-433 STGGGAD
+433 DAGSGAD
-440 SGDGSTSGGNSSS
+440 SGNGSASSGSSS
-453 NAPSG
+453 SGAPSSAPSG
-458 TPSDSAAGS
+458 GTTGS
-467 NGSADAGGDSGDD
+467 NGSVDAGGNSDGE
-480 AGDANGGATS
+480 AGDANGGAAS
-490 GGTSD
+490 GDASG
-495 NGASSDAGTQG
+495 NGSPSNADAPG

-516 GKPDG
+516 AKSDG

-532 GKGQGDKSVK
+532 GKGQGDKSVNGQG
-542 AKAKAGSDKADTKS
+542 KAKAGADKADTKS
-556 GEVEKLPATAD
+556 DEVEKLPATAD

>member
-69 AVDPSS
+69 VVDPSP
-75 LMTLSFNSMM
+75 LMTLSLNSIM

-98 SEMKYFAQNESGSNY
+98 SEMNYFAQNESGSNY

-163 ELKRDVDDVIYDEKT
+163 ELKRDADDVIYDKKT

-283 TNPSTNQ
+283 TNTSTNQ
-290 YAASYANRYTREK
+290 YAASYANRYEREK

-314 TENDANKDTAG
+314 TENDANKDTSGSGSDTGSDVGAG
-325 SGSDAGSDSG
+325 SGSGAGSDSN
-335 NGSTS
+335 NGS
-340 DTGTDSGNGSTSDTG
+340 GS
-355 TDSGNGT
+355 GT

-370 GSGSD
+370 GSGS
-375 SGAGSGTGSTDQPS
+375 TDQPS
-389 QGAGSVGGGSS
+389 QGEGSAGGGSS
-400 AAGGAITTPAGG
+400 AAGGTVTTPAGG
-412 SATGSPNAP
+412 STTGSPNAP
-421 STDTGAGSTSSP
+421 STDMGTGSTSSP

-440 SGDGSTSGGNSSS
+440 SGDGSTSGGSSSS

-467 NGSADAGGDSGDD
+467 NGSADADGDSGDD
-480 AGDANGGATS
+480 AGDANGGATN
-490 GGTSD
+490 GDTSD
-495 NGASSDAGTQG
+495 NGASSGAGTQG

-521 GKDGTDSKDDG
+521 GKDGADSKDDG
-532 GKGQGDKSVK
+532 GKGQGDKGINGQGK
-542 AKAKAGSDKADTKS
+542 AMAKAGADKADTKS

-581 SGVGAVVVGKR
+581 SGVGAVVAGKR

>member
-38 IAGNANADPITDVDA
+38 IVGNANADPITDVDA

-61 DPADEYSE
+61 DPGDEYSE
-69 AVDPSS
+69 AVDSSS
-75 LMTLSFNSMM
+75 LMTLSFNSIM
-85 ATSSSSLQPKALS
+85 ATSSSSLQPMALS
-98 SEMKYFAQNESGSNY
+98 SELKYFAQNESGSNY

-163 ELKRDVDDVIYDEKT
+163 ELKRDADDVIYDKKT

-260 NLSNDMSDEQA
+260 DLSNDMSDEQA

-283 TNPSTNQ
+283 TNTSTNQ

-314 TENDANKDTAG
+314 TENDANKDTSGSGSDTGSDAGAG
-325 SGSDAGSDSG
+325 SGSGAGSDSN
-335 NGSTS
+335 NGS
-340 DTGTDSGNGSTSDTG
+340 GSGA
-355 TDSGNGT
+355 

-370 GSGSD
+370 GSGS
-375 SGAGSGTGSTDQPS
+375 TDQPS
-389 QGAGSVGGGSS
+389 QGTGGGSS
-400 AAGGAITTPAGG
+400 AAGGTVTTPAGG
-412 SATGSPNAP
+412 STTGSPNAP
-421 STDTGAGSTSSP
+421 STDAGAGSTSSP
-433 STGGGAD
+433 STGSGTN
-440 SGDGSTSGGNSSS
+440 SGDGSTSGSSS
-453 NAPSG
+453 NSSAPSG
-458 TPSDSAAGS
+458 APSDSAAGS

-480 AGDANGGATS
+480 AGDANGGATN

-495 NGASSDAGTQG
+495 NGASSGAGTQG

-521 GKDGTDSKDDG
+521 GKDGADSKDDG
-532 GKGQGDKSVK
+532 GKGQGDKGINGQGK
-542 AKAKAGSDKADTKS
+542 AMAKAGSDKADTKS

-581 SGVGAVVVGKR
+581 SGVGAVVAGKR

>member
-69 AVDPSS
+69 AVDSSS
-75 LMTLSFNSMM
+75 LMTLSFNSIM
-85 ATSSSSLQPKALS
+85 ATSSSSLQPMALS
-98 SEMKYFAQNESGSNY
+98 SELKYFAQNESGSNY

-163 ELKRDVDDVIYDEKT
+163 ELKRDADDVIYDKKT

-283 TNPSTNQ
+283 TNTSTNQ

-303 KTCLTY
+303 KTCLIY

-314 TENDANKDTAG
+314 TENDANKDTSG
-325 SGSDAGSDSG
+325 SGSGA
-335 NGSTS
+335 
-340 DTGTDSGNGSTSDTG
+340 
-355 TDSGNGT
+355 

-370 GSGSD
+370 GSGS
-375 SGAGSGTGSTDQPS
+375 TDQPS
-389 QGAGSVGGGSS
+389 QGAGGGSS
-400 AAGGAITTPAGG
+400 AAGGTITTPAGG
-412 SATGSPNAP
+412 STTGSPNAP
-421 STDTGAGSTSSP
+421 STDAGAGSTSSP
-433 STGGGAD
+433 STGSGTN
-440 SGDGSTSGGNSSS
+440 SGDGSTSGSSSSS

-458 TPSDSAAGS
+458 APSDSAAGS

-480 AGDANGGATS
+480 AGDANGGATN
-490 GGTSD
+490 GDASD
-495 NGASSDAGTQG
+495 NGASSGAGTQG
-506 SGSTSLPSTD
+506 SGSTSLPST
-516 GKPDG
+516 GEKPDG
-521 GKDGTDSKDDG
+521 GKDSADSKDDG
-532 GKGQGDKSVK
+532 GKGQGDKGINGQG
-542 AKAKAGSDKADTKS
+542 KAKAGSDKADTKS
-556 GEVEKLPATAD
+556 DEVEKLPATAD

-592 RSAEK
+592 HSAEK

>member
-61 DPADEYSE
+61 DPGDEYSE
-69 AVDPSS
+69 AVDSSS
-75 LMTLSFNSMM
+75 LMTLSFNSIM
-85 ATSSSSLQPKALS
+85 ATSSSSLQPMALS
-98 SEMKYFAQNESGSNY
+98 SELKYFAQNESGSNY

-163 ELKRDVDDVIYDEKT
+163 ELKRDTDDVIYDKKT

-283 TNPSTNQ
+283 TNTSTNQ
-290 YAASYANRYTREK
+290 YAASYANRYEREK

-314 TENDANKDTAG
+314 TENDANKDTSGSGSDTGSDAGAG
-325 SGSDAGSDSG
+325 SGSGAGSDSN
-335 NGSTS
+335 NGS
-340 DTGTDSGNGSTSDTG
+340 
-355 TDSGNGT
+355 

-370 GSGSD
+370 GSGS
-375 SGAGSGTGSTDQPS
+375 TDQPS
-389 QGAGSVGGGSS
+389 QGAGGGSS

-412 SATGSPNAP
+412 STTGSPNAP
-421 STDTGAGSTSSP
+421 STDAGAGSTSSP
-433 STGGGAD
+433 DAGSSAD
-440 SGDGSTSGGNSSS
+440 SGNGSASSGDSSS

-458 TPSDSAAGS
+458 APSDSAAGS

-480 AGDANGGATS
+480 AGDANGGATN
-490 GGTSD
+490 GDTSD
-495 NGASSDAGTQG
+495 NGASSGAGTQG
-506 SGSTSLPSTD
+506 SGSTSLPGTD
-516 GKPDG
+516 GKPDD
-521 GKDGTDSKDDG
+521 GKDGADSKDDG
-532 GKGQGDKSVK
+532 GKGQGDKGISGQG
-542 AKAKAGSDKADTKS
+542 KAKAGADKADTKS
-556 GEVEKLPATAD
+556 DEAEKLPATAD

-592 RSAEK
+592 HSVEK

>member
-163 ELKRDVDDVIYDEKT
+163 ELKRDVDDVIYDKKT

-260 NLSNDMSDEQA
+260 SLSNDMSDEQA

-283 TNPSTNQ
+283 TNTSTNQ
-290 YAASYANRYTREK
+290 YAASYANRFEREK

-325 SGSDAGSDSG
+325 SGSDVGSDAGAGSG
-335 NGSTS
+335 FGA
-340 DTGTDSGNGSTSDTG
+340 GTDSGNGSGS
-355 TDSGNGT
+355 GT

-370 GSGSD
+370 GSGS
-375 SGAGSGTGSTDQPS
+375 TDQPS
-389 QGAGSVGGGSS
+389 QDEGSVGGGSS

-412 SATGSPNAP
+412 STTGSPNAP
-421 STDTGAGSTSSP
+421 STDAGTGSTSSP

-440 SGDGSTSGGNSSS
+440 SGDGSTSGGGSSS
-453 NAPSG
+453 DAPSG

-495 NGASSDAGTQG
+495 NGASSGAGTRG
-506 SGSTSLPSTD
+506 SDSTSLPSAD
-516 GKPDG
+516 GKP
-521 GKDGTDSKDDG
+521 DG
-532 GKGQGDKSVK
+532 GKGQGDKGGKGQGK
-542 AKAKAGSDKADTKS
+542 ARAGADKADAKS
-556 GEVEKLPATAD
+556 DEVEKLPATAD

-581 SGVGAVVVGKR
+581 SGIGAVVVGKR

>member
-61 DPADEYSE
+61 DPGDEYSE
-69 AVDPSS
+69 AVDSSS
-75 LMTLSFNSMM
+75 LMTLSFNSIM
-85 ATSSSSLQPKALS
+85 ATSSSSLQPMALS
-98 SEMKYFAQNESGSNY
+98 SELKYFAQNESGSNY

-163 ELKRDVDDVIYDEKT
+163 ELKRDADDVIYDKKT

-283 TNPSTNQ
+283 TNTSTNQ

-314 TENDANKDTAG
+314 TENDANKDTSGSGSDTGSDAGAG
-325 SGSDAGSDSG
+325 SGSGAGSDSN
-335 NGSTS
+335 NGS
-340 DTGTDSGNGSTSDTG
+340 GSGA
-355 TDSGNGT
+355 

-370 GSGSD
+370 GSGS
-375 SGAGSGTGSTDQPS
+375 TDQPS
-389 QGAGSVGGGSS
+389 QGTGGGSS
-400 AAGGAITTPAGG
+400 AAGGTVTTPAGG
-412 SATGSPNAP
+412 STTGSPNAP
-421 STDTGAGSTSSP
+421 STDAGTGSTSSP

-440 SGDGSTSGGNSSS
+440 SGDGSTSGGSSSS

-458 TPSDSAAGS
+458 APSDSAAGS

-480 AGDANGGATS
+480 AGDANGGATN
-490 GGTSD
+490 GDTSD
-495 NGASSDAGTQG
+495 NGASSGAGTQG
-506 SGSTSLPSTD
+506 SGSTSLPGTD

-521 GKDGTDSKDDG
+521 GKDSADSKDDG
-532 GKGQGDKSVK
+532 GKGQGDKSANGQGK
-542 AKAKAGSDKADTKS
+542 AKAKAGADKADTKS
-556 GEVEKLPATAD
+556 DEVEKLPATAD

-592 RSAEK
+592 YSAEK